1 MERINMLNYLT
12 SENIKALKEKNE
24 LSRSV
29 LSGVI
34 ANIKRAAIDQGCR
47 DNITNGLVTEVL
59 RKEEKTLNEMITT
72 CPTDRPELREQYEAK
87 LEVLRKYVPEL
98 ITDPDK
104 IRHLITNTCIDI
116 ELTTSNKGKIMKTM
130 STEYKGQVDMKV
142 VQKVVS
148 ELIEEKSN
156 G

>member
-1 MERINMLNYLT
+1 MLNHLT
-12 SENIKALKEKNE
+12 NENIKALKEKDE

-59 RKEEKTLNEMITT
+59 RKEEKTLNEMIST

-87 LEVLRKYVPEL
+87 LEVLRRYLPEL
-98 ITDPDK
+98 ITDPVK
-104 IRHLITNTCIDI
+104 VRTIVASNCID
-116 ELTTSNKGKIMKTM
+116 LDFTNVNRGKIMKRI
-130 STEYKGQVDMKV
+130 STEFKGQVDMKV
-142 VQKVVS
+142 VQQVVTD
-148 ELIEEKSN
+148 LIKEESN

>member
-1 MERINMLNYLT
+1 MLNYLT
-12 SENIKALKEKNE
+12 NENIKALKEKDE

-59 RKEEKTLNEMITT
+59 RKEEKTLNEMIST

-87 LEVLRKYVPEL
+87 LEVLRRYLPEL
-98 ITDPDK
+98 ITDPVK
-104 IRHLITNTCIDI
+104 VRTIVASNCID
-116 ELTTSNKGKIMKTM
+116 LDFTNANRGKIMKRI
-130 STEYKGQVDMKV
+130 STEFKGQVDMKV
-142 VQKVVS
+142 VQQVVTD
-148 ELIEEKSN
+148 LIKEESN